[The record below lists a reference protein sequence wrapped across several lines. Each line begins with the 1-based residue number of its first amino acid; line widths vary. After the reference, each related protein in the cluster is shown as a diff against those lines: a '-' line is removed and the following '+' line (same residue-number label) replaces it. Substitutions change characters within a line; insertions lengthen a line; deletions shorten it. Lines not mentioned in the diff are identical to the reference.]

1 MAANSE
7 KIASVTA
14 RIPKKVAMAAGALA
28 VVAGCGGAY
37 YYFVYLPQEQAAA
50 KAATTVSPVPR
61 KPPVAKAASP
71 ASGVPATPAVAKAGP
86 ASTAA
91 SAPAATMAPASAPV
105 ATTATTVPKPQLATL
120 EKSKEPK
127 TESDKNTKGGKEI
140 AAVGKTDK
148 KAAEATSANHV
159 EPGAAA
165 PVKATHKRVKARR
178 PRHVRSSAPVA
189 VVTDVVAPEPQVNVI
204 TTKFNDLITAVMY
217 QDQAAVTE
225 LLDLGWWVDKPD
237 QSGIT
242 PLMAAVTIGNAAMA
256 ELLLKRGAN
265 PNLVSSHSG
274 SALRIAKRN
283 RDAGMTTL
291 LQSYGAKA
299 E

>member
-1 MAANSE
+1 MATISE

-37 YYFVYLPQEQAAA
+37 YYFVYLPQQQAAA
-50 KAATTVSPVPR
+50 EATTTVSTVPR
-61 KPPVAKAASP
+61 KPPVAKATAP
-71 ASGVPATPAVAKAGP
+71 AAAVPATPVVAKTGP
-86 ASTAA
+86 ASAV
-91 SAPAATMAPASAPV
+91 ASAPV
-105 ATTATTVPKPQLATL
+105 ATTATAAPKSQLATT
-120 EKSKEPK
+120 EKSKELK
-127 TESDKNTKGGKEI
+127 TEPDKNIKAGKEI

-148 KAAEATSANHV
+148 KAAEATSASHV

-178 PRHVRSSAPVA
+178 PRHVRSPAPVA

-237 QSGIT
+237 TSGIT
-242 PLMAAVTIGNAAMA
+242 PLMAAANIGNIAMA

-265 PNLVSSHSG
+265 PNLVSSRSD
-274 SALRIAKRN
+274 SALRIAKHN
-283 RDAGMTTL
+283 RDAGMTAL
-291 LQSYGAKA
+291 LQRHGATV